1 MKKLCDKCKMN
12 PAIVSYTETVNGKTR
27 HLELCEEC
35 AGFLVEEKSRFLD
48 SFLSLDPF
56 REIDQMFDSMFG
68 RIGFEKQFIKAPSK
82 QTAPTK
88 NPQTPTRQK
97 KQSAPPRLNTKEEKL
112 KELKKKLD
120 ELKQEEA
127 IAVMV
132 QDYMKAAE
140 IKKKR
145 EKIQKEAEKIINQ

>member
-1 MKKLCDKCKMN
+1 MEKLCDKCKKF
-12 PAIVSYTETVNGKTR
+12 PAEVSYTETVNGKTR
-27 HLELCEEC
+27 HLNLCDIC
-35 AGFLVEEKSRFLD
+35 AGSIMEEKSKFLN
-48 SFLSLDPF
+48 SFFNLDPF
-56 REIDQMFDSMFG
+56 KEIDQMFEEFL
-68 RIGFEKQFIKAPSK
+68 
-82 QTAPTK
+82 PTHPVIRPTIHK
-88 NPQTPTRQK
+88 PQKPTP
-97 KQSAPPRLNTKEEKL
+97 PPQLNSKEEKL

-145 EKIQKEAEKIINQ
+145 EKLQKEAEKIINQ

>member
-1 MKKLCDKCKMN
+1 MN
-12 PAIVSYTETVNGKTR
+12 PAVVSYTETVNGKTK
-27 HLELCEEC
+27 HMDICESC
-35 AGFLVEEKSRFLD
+35 AGFLVEEKSKFLD

-56 REIDQMFDSMFG
+56 REIDQMFDTMFG
-68 RIGFEKQFIKAPSK
+68 RVKAPK
-82 QTAPTK
+82 QQAALKTQPKKSPPT
-88 NPQTPTRQK
+88 PLLD
-97 KQSAPPRLNTKEEKL
+97 SKEEKL

-127 IAVMV
+127 VAVMV

-145 EKIQKEAEKIINQ
+145 EKVQKEAEKIINQ

>member
-1 MKKLCDKCKMN
+1 MEKLCDKCKKF
-12 PAIVSYTETVNGKTR
+12 PAEVSYTETVNGKTR
-27 HLELCEEC
+27 HFDLCDSCANSLMEEN
-35 AGFLVEEKSRFLD
+35 AGFMN
-48 SFLSLDPF
+48 SFFNLDPF
-56 REIDQMFDSMFG
+56 KEIDQMFAEFL
-68 RIGFEKQFIKAPSK
+68 
-82 QTAPTK
+82 
-88 NPQTPTRQK
+88 PQKITTTP
-97 KQSAPPRLNTKEEKL
+97 PPQLDNREEKL

-145 EKIQKEAEKIINQ
+145 EKLQKEAEKIINQ

>member
-1 MKKLCDKCKMN
+1 MEKLCDKCKKF
-12 PAIVSYTETVNGKTR
+12 PAEVSYTETVNGKTR
-27 HLELCEEC
+27 HLNLCDSC
-35 AGFLVEEKSRFLD
+35 AGSIMEEKSKFLD
-48 SFLSLDPF
+48 SFFNLDPF
-56 REIDQMFDSMFG
+56 KEIDQMFKEF
-68 RIGFEKQFIKAPSK
+68 
-82 QTAPTK
+82 
-88 NPQTPTRQK
+88 TPTRPVIQPVTHPKTNKPQK
-97 KQSAPPRLNTKEEKL
+97 PTPAPLLNSKEEKL

-145 EKIQKEAEKIINQ
+145 EKLQKEAEKIINQ